1 MSHNLLTIVIPSCD
15 RPKLLQNAI
24 ASVKANGGHD
34 VPIII
39 IDDGKRFPV
48 NASLLPAET
57 TVLKTSGKVGAGS
70 ARNLGVQA
78 ANTEYVLFL
87 DDDDEFING
96 YVSFVLKECIP
107 SPHKV
112 GVANAS
118 ADAKQNSPVLS
129 KHTSLRKAMFGAGTG
144 LWVERQLFLDI
155 SGFGDEQS
163 LDEDSQ
169 FFCKLREED
178 VNIFAPNIV
187 GVKFATECIDLPQ
200 HNSLTRNASR
210 KTVADA
216 YFQTAN
222 KFIQSRK
229 LSNRDKFDL
238 VARSARVISK
248 LPQADIRMQYELNS
262 KLWSP
267 LHKLLVNLRY
277 WIRRLKGS
285 LKDQYNV

>member
-39 IDDGKRFPV
+39 IDDGNRFPV

-57 TVLKTSGKVGAGS
+57 TVLKTDGKVGAGS

-78 ANTEYVLFL
+78 ANTEYILLL

-96 YVSFVLKECIP
+96 YVSYVLNECIP
-107 SPHKV
+107 STHKV
-112 GVANAS
+112 GVANSS
-118 ADAKQNSPVLS
+118 AEVKRKSSVLR
-129 KHTSLRKAMFGAGTG
+129 KNTSLRKAMFGAGTG
-144 LWVERQLFLDI
+144 LWVERQLFLNI
-155 SGFGDEQS
+155 GGFGHEKT

-169 FFCKLREED
+169 FFCKLREEH
-178 VNIFAPNIV
+178 VNIFSSNIV
-187 GVKFATECIDLPQ
+187 GVKFAPACVNHLQ
-200 HNSLTRNASR
+200 HNSLTRNASQ

-222 KFIQSRK
+222 NFIQSRK

-248 LPQADIRMQYELNS
+248 LPKTDIRMKYELNS
-262 KLWSP
+262 KVWSP
-267 LHKLLVNLRY
+267 VHSLLISLRY
-277 WIRRLKGS
+277 WVRRLHS
-285 LKDQYNV
+285 IVTN

>member
-1 MSHNLLTIVIPSCD
+1 MSHNLLTIVIPTCD

-34 VPIII
+34 IPTII
-39 IDDGKRFPV
+39 IDDGNRFPV

-57 TVLKTSGKVGAGS
+57 TVLKTDGKVGAGS

-96 YVSFVLKECIP
+96 YVSYVLNECIP
-107 SPHKV
+107 STHKV
-112 GVANAS
+112 GVANSS
-118 ADAKQNSPVLS
+118 AEVKQKSSVL
-129 KHTSLRKAMFGAGTG
+129 KKNTSLRKAMFGAGTG
-144 LWVERQLFLDI
+144 LWVERQLFLNI
-155 SGFGDEQS
+155 GGFGHEITI
-163 LDEDSQ
+163 DEDSQ
-169 FFCKLREED
+169 FFCKLREEG
-178 VNIFAPNIV
+178 VNIFSSNIV
-187 GVKFATECIDLPQ
+187 GVKFAPACIDHHQ
-200 HNSLTRNASR
+200 HNSLTRNVSQ

-222 KFIQSRK
+222 NFIQSRK

-248 LPQADIRMQYELNS
+248 LPQSDIRMQYELDS

-267 LHKLLVNLRY
+267 LHSLLISLRY
-277 WIRRLKGS
+277 WLRRLNSVIKH
-285 LKDQYNV
+285 

>member
-39 IDDGKRFPV
+39 IDDGNQFPV

-57 TVLKTSGKVGAGS
+57 TVLKTDGKVGAGS

-78 ANTEYVLFL
+78 ANTEYILFL

-96 YVSFVLKECIP
+96 YVSYVLNECIP
-107 SPHKV
+107 STYKV
-112 GVANAS
+112 GVANTS
-118 ADAKQNSPVLS
+118 VDVKQKSSVLS
-129 KHTSLRKAMFGAGTG
+129 KNTSLRKAMFGAGTG

-155 SGFGDEQS
+155 SGFGEEQS

-169 FFCKLREED
+169 FFCKLREEG
-178 VNIFAPNIV
+178 VNIFASNIV
-187 GVKFATECIDLPQ
+187 GLKFAPERINLPQ
-200 HNSLTRNASR
+200 HDSLTRNASL
-210 KTVADA
+210 KTIADA

-262 KLWSP
+262 KLWLPIHS
-267 LHKLLVNLRY
+267 LIISLRY
-277 WIRRLKGS
+277 CFRRLKS
-285 LKDQYNV
+285 ILTD

>member
-1 MSHNLLTIVIPSCD
+1 
-15 RPKLLQNAI
+15 LLQNAI

-39 IDDGKRFPV
+39 IDDGDRFPV

-57 TVLKTSGKVGAGS
+57 TILKTNGKVGAGS

-87 DDDDEFING
+87 DDDDEFTNG
-96 YVSFVLKECIP
+96 YVLYVLKECIP
-107 SPHKV
+107 STHKV
-112 GVANAS
+112 GVANTS
-118 ADAKQNSPVLS
+118 VDVKQKSSVLS
-129 KHTSLRKAMFGAGTG
+129 KNTSLRKAMFGAGTG

-155 SGFGDEQS
+155 SGFGEEHS

-169 FFCKLREED
+169 FFCKLREEG
-178 VNIFAPNIV
+178 VNIFVSNIV
-187 GVKFATECIDLPQ
+187 GVKFAPERINHPQ
-200 HNSLTRNASR
+200 HDSLTRNASR
-210 KTVADA
+210 KTIADA

-267 LHKLLVNLRY
+267 THRLLVALRY
-277 WIRRLKGS
+277 RIRRFNGELKG
-285 LKDQYNV
+285 

>member
-1 MSHNLLTIVIPSCD
+1 MSQNSLTIIIPSCD

-24 ASVKANGGHD
+24 ASVRANGGHN

-39 IDDGKRFPV
+39 IDDGDQFPV
-48 NASLLPAET
+48 NASLLPAEAT
-57 TVLKTSGKVGAGS
+57 ILKTDGKVGAGY

-96 YVSFVLKECIP
+96 YVSYVLYVCIP
-107 SPHKV
+107 STHKV
-112 GVANAS
+112 GVANS
-118 ADAKQNSPVLS
+118 STRVKQKSSVLS
-129 KHTSLRKAMFGAGTG
+129 KNTSLRKAMFGAGNG

-155 SGFGDEQS
+155 SGFGHEKT

-178 VNIFAPNIV
+178 VNIFASNIV
-187 GVKFATECIDLPQ
+187 GVKFSPACIDLPQ
-200 HNSLTRNASR
+200 HNSLTRNASQ

-222 KFIQSRK
+222 NFIQSRK

-248 LPQADIRMQYELNS
+248 LPRADIHMKYELNS
-262 KLWSP
+262 KLWSSV
-267 LHKLLVNLRY
+267 HSLLVSLRY
-277 WIRRLKGS
+277 WFRRLNS
-285 LKDQYNV
+285 ILKD

>member
-1 MSHNLLTIVIPSCD
+1 MSYSSLTIIIPSCD
-15 RPKLLQNAI
+15 RPELLQNAI

-39 IDDGKRFPV
+39 IDDGDRFPV

-57 TVLKTSGKVGAGS
+57 TILKTEGKVGAGS

-87 DDDDEFING
+87 DDDDEFTNG
-96 YVSFVLKECIP
+96 YVSYVLKECIP
-107 SPHKV
+107 STHKV
-112 GVANAS
+112 GVANRR
-118 ADAKQNSPVLS
+118 ADLKRKSSVVS
-129 KHTSLRKAMFGAGTG
+129 KNTSLRKAMFGAGTG

-155 SGFGDEQS
+155 SGFGDEQT

-222 KFIQSRK
+222 NFIQSRK

-248 LPQADIRMQYELNS
+248 LPQSDIRMKYELNS

-267 LHKLLVNLRY
+267 VHSLLISLRY
-277 WIRRLKGS
+277 WVRRLHS
-285 LKDQYNV
+285 IVTN

>member
-1 MSHNLLTIVIPSCD
+1 MSNSSLTIIIPSCD

-24 ASVKANGGHD
+24 ASAKANGGHD

-39 IDDGKRFPV
+39 IDDGNRFPV

-57 TVLKTSGKVGAGS
+57 TVLKTEGKVGAGS

-96 YVSFVLKECIP
+96 YVSYVLNECIP
-107 SPHKV
+107 STHKV
-112 GVANAS
+112 GIANSS
-118 ADAKQNSPVLS
+118 ADVKQKSSVLS
-129 KHTSLRKAMFGAGTG
+129 KNTSLRKAMFGAGTG
-144 LWVERQLFLDI
+144 LWVERQLFLDV

-169 FFCKLREED
+169 FFCKLREEGVD
-178 VNIFAPNIV
+178 IFASNIV
-187 GVKFATECIDLPQ
+187 GVKFAPERINLPQ
-200 HNSLTRNASR
+200 HDSLTRNASR
-210 KTVADA
+210 KTIADA

-222 KFIQSRK
+222 KFIQSSK
-229 LSNRDKFDL
+229 LSTRDKFDL
-238 VARSARVISK
+238 VARSARVISR
-248 LPQADIRMQYELNS
+248 LPQADIRMKYELNS

-267 LHKLLVNLRY
+267 VHKLLVTLRY
-277 WIRRLKGS
+277 WIRRLKDS
-285 LKDQYNV
+285 LRDKHNV

>member
-1 MSHNLLTIVIPSCD
+1 MSHKLLTIVIPSCD

-39 IDDGKRFPV
+39 IDDGNQFPV
-48 NASLLPAET
+48 HASLLPAET
-57 TVLKTSGKVGAGS
+57 TVLKTDGKIGAGS

-96 YVSFVLKECIP
+96 YVSYVLNECIP
-107 SPHKV
+107 STHKV
-112 GVANAS
+112 GVANSS
-118 ADAKQNSPVLS
+118 AGVKQKSSVLR
-129 KHTSLRKAMFGAGTG
+129 KNTSLRKAMFGAGTG
-144 LWVERQLFLDI
+144 LWVERQLFLNI
-155 SGFGDEQS
+155 GGFGHEKT

-169 FFCKLREED
+169 LFCKLREED
-178 VNIFAPNIV
+178 VNIFSSNIV
-187 GVKFATECIDLPQ
+187 GVKFAPACIDHLQ
-200 HNSLTRNASR
+200 HNSLTRNASQ
-210 KTVADA
+210 KTIADA

-222 KFIQSRK
+222 NFIQSRK

-248 LPQADIRMQYELNS
+248 IPQDDIRINYELNS

-267 LHKLLVNLRY
+267 VHRLLVTLRY
-277 WIRRLKGS
+277 WIRKLNRALNG
-285 LKDQYNV
+285 Y

>member
-39 IDDGKRFPV
+39 IDDGNRFPV

-57 TVLKTSGKVGAGS
+57 TVLKTDGKVGAGS

-87 DDDDEFING
+87 DDDDEFTNG
-96 YVSFVLKECIP
+96 YVSYVLKECIP
-107 SPHKV
+107 STHKV
-112 GVANAS
+112 GVANGRAYL
-118 ADAKQNSPVLS
+118 KRNSSVLS
-129 KHTSLRKAMFGAGTG
+129 KKTSQRKAMFGAGPG

-155 SGFGDEQS
+155 SGFGDEQT

-169 FFCKLREED
+169 FFCKLREEG
-178 VNIFAPNIV
+178 VNIFASNIV
-187 GVKFATECIDLPQ
+187 GVKFAPERINLPQ

>member
-1 MSHNLLTIVIPSCD
+1 MSYSSLTIIIPSCD
-15 RPKLLQNAI
+15 RPELLQNAI

-39 IDDGKRFPV
+39 IDDGDRFPV
-48 NASLLPAET
+48 NTSLLPAET
-57 TVLKTSGKVGAGS
+57 TILKTEGKVGAGS

-87 DDDDEFING
+87 DDDDEFTNG
-96 YVSFVLKECIP
+96 YVSYVLKECIP
-107 SPHKV
+107 STHKV
-112 GVANAS
+112 GVANRR
-118 ADAKQNSPVLS
+118 ADLKRKSSVVS
-129 KHTSLRKAMFGAGTG
+129 KNTSLRKAMFGAGTG
-144 LWVERQLFLDI
+144 LWVERQLFLNI
-155 SGFGDEQS
+155 GGFGHEKT

-178 VNIFAPNIV
+178 VDIFSSNIV
-187 GVKFATECIDLPQ
+187 GVKFAPACIDHLQ
-200 HNSLTRNASR
+200 HNSLTRNASQ

-222 KFIQSRK
+222 NFIQSRK

-248 LPQADIRMQYELNS
+248 LPQSDIRMKYELNS

-267 LHKLLVNLRY
+267 VHSLLISLRY
-277 WIRRLKGS
+277 WVRRLHS
-285 LKDQYNV
+285 IVTN

>member
-34 VPIII
+34 VPIMI

-57 TVLKTSGKVGAGS
+57 TVLKTDGKVGAGS

-96 YVSFVLKECIP
+96 YVSYVLNECIP
-107 SPHKV
+107 STHKV
-112 GVANAS
+112 GVANSS
-118 ADAKQNSPVLS
+118 AEVKQKSSVLR
-129 KHTSLRKAMFGAGTG
+129 KNTSLRKAMFGAGTG
-144 LWVERQLFLDI
+144 LWVERQLFLNI
-155 SGFGDEQS
+155 GGFGHGKT

-178 VNIFAPNIV
+178 VNIFSSNIV
-187 GVKFATECIDLPQ
+187 GVKFASASIDNLQ
-200 HNSLTRNASR
+200 HNSLTRNASQ

-222 KFIQSRK
+222 NFIQSRK

-238 VARSARVISK
+238 VARSARVISR
-248 LPQADIRMQYELNS
+248 LPQTDIRMKYELNS

-267 LHKLLVNLRY
+267 VHRLLISLRY
-277 WIRRLKGS
+277 WFRRLNS
-285 LKDQYNV
+285 IITN

>member
-1 MSHNLLTIVIPSCD
+1 MSYSSLTIIIPSCD
-15 RPKLLQNAI
+15 RPELLQNAI

-39 IDDGKRFPV
+39 IDDGDRFPV
-48 NASLLPAET
+48 NASSLPAET
-57 TVLKTSGKVGAGS
+57 TILKTNGKVGAGS

-87 DDDDEFING
+87 DDDDEFTNG
-96 YVSFVLKECIP
+96 YVLYVLKECIP
-107 SPHKV
+107 STHKV
-112 GVANAS
+112 GVANTSVAV
-118 ADAKQNSPVLS
+118 KQKSSVLS
-129 KHTSLRKAMFGAGTG
+129 KNTSLRKAMFGAGSG

-155 SGFGDEQS
+155 SGFGEEQS

-169 FFCKLREED
+169 FFCKLREEG
-178 VNIFAPNIV
+178 VNIFASNIV
-187 GVKFATECIDLPQ
+187 GVKFAPEHINLPH
-200 HNSLTRNASR
+200 HNSLTRNASQ

-222 KFIQSRK
+222 KFIQSSK
-229 LSNRDKFDL
+229 LSTRDKFDL

-248 LPQADIRMQYELNS
+248 LPQADIRMKYELNS

-267 LHKLLVNLRY
+267 VHRLLVTLRY
-277 WIRRLKGS
+277 RIRRLKGS

>member
-1 MSHNLLTIVIPSCD
+1 MSYSSLTIIIPSCD
-15 RPKLLQNAI
+15 RPELLQNAI

-39 IDDGKRFPV
+39 IDDGDRFPV

-57 TVLKTSGKVGAGS
+57 TIVKTEGKVGAGS

-96 YVSFVLKECIP
+96 YVSYVLNECIP
-107 SPHKV
+107 STHKV
-112 GVANAS
+112 GVANSS
-118 ADAKQNSPVLS
+118 AEVKQKSSVLR
-129 KHTSLRKAMFGAGTG
+129 KNTSLRKAMFGAGTG
-144 LWVERQLFLDI
+144 LWVERQLFLNI
-155 SGFGDEQS
+155 GGFGHEKT

-169 FFCKLREED
+169 LFCKLREED
-178 VNIFAPNIV
+178 VNIFSSNIV
-187 GVKFATECIDLPQ
+187 GVRFAPACIDHLQ
-200 HNSLTRNASR
+200 HNSLTRNALQ

-222 KFIQSRK
+222 NFVQSRK

-248 LPQADIRMQYELNS
+248 LPQTDIHMKYELNS
-262 KLWSP
+262 KFWSP
-267 LHKLLVNLRY
+267 VHSLLISLRY
-277 WIRRLKGS
+277 WVRRL
-285 LKDQYNV
+285 QNIIPN

>member
-39 IDDGKRFPV
+39 IDDGNRFPV

-57 TVLKTSGKVGAGS
+57 TVLKTDGKVGAGT

-96 YVSFVLKECIP
+96 YVSYVLNECIP

-112 GVANAS
+112 GVANSS
-118 ADAKQNSPVLS
+118 AEVKPKSTVLS
-129 KHTSLRKAMFGAGTG
+129 KHTSLRKAMFGAGAG

-155 SGFGDEQS
+155 GGFGHEKT

-169 FFCKLREED
+169 FFCKLREEHL
-178 VNIFAPNIV
+178 NIFSSNIV
-187 GVKFATECIDLPQ
+187 GVKFASACINHLQ
-200 HNSLTRNASR
+200 HNSLTRNASQ

-222 KFIQSRK
+222 NFIHSRK

-248 LPQADIRMQYELNS
+248 LPKTDIRMKYELNS

-267 LHKLLVNLRY
+267 VHSLLISLRY
-277 WIRRLKGS
+277 WVRRLHS
-285 LKDQYNV
+285 IVTN